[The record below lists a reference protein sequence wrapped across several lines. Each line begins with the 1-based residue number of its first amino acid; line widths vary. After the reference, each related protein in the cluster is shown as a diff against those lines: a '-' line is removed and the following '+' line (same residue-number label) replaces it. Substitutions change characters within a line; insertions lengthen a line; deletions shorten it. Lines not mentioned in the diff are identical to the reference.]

1 MPNSAA
7 KAAANRAN
15 AQHSTGP
22 RTVAG
27 KAASAANSATH
38 GLTGKRLVLTTEDA
52 AEYEAFRHG
61 LAQSSLAP
69 VGDQERIAFDEYVN
83 SLWRLQ
89 RCRRTEPA
97 IFDDCIE
104 ALIDADPSLSPDKA
118 MARVFTD
125 PLYGKKVSLF
135 LRYQAAIERAV
146 NRALKQLQQLQ
157 STRREAEVWTAMRSS
172 SCPQPPAIDIESEVA
187 SFRSPEPRPVE
198 PLPLEP
204 YPWREP
210 ATSGTASH

>member
-1 MPNSAA
+1 MSTSAA

-22 RTVAG
+22 RTPTG
-27 KAASAANSATH
+27 KAASAANSTSH
-38 GLTGKRLVLTTEDA
+38 GLTRKRLALTSEDA
-52 AEYEAFRHG
+52 AEYEAFRDG

-69 VGDQERIAFDEYVN
+69 VGHQEQIAFDEYVN

-104 ALIDADPSLSPDKA
+104 ALMDADPSVTPDKA

-125 PLYGKKVSLF
+125 PVYQKKLSLF

-146 NRALKQLQQLQ
+146 NRALKELQQLQ
-157 STRREAEVWTAMRSS
+157 ASRREAEVWAAMRTNT
-172 SCPQPPAIDIESEVA
+172 QPPVRAEHPEVA
-187 SFRSPEPRPVE
+187 SFRSPEPQAIVPV
-198 PLPLEP
+198 PLEP
-204 YPWREP
+204 YPWRDP
-210 ATSGTASH
+210 ATSATASH